1 VTVYGCSLDAG
12 LSLSWTCGEVEAEVG
27 GDGGRD
33 SCFACMLTSSFTG
46 GGLWHPEADAIA
58 AVRNDIDTN
67 PQRIKRVLAEEPLR
81 KEFFSSATNETKAI
95 KAFVSSN
102 SENALKTKP
111 KVRTYR

>member
-1 VTVYGCSLDAG
+1 MKSKCDRLYLESRRAFFRC
-12 LSLSWTCGEVEAEVG
+12 CGEAEAG
-27 GDGGRD
+27 GVHGGD
-33 SCFACMLTSSFTG
+33 SCFVRTLTIFPTG

-67 PQRIKRVLAEEPLR
+67 PQQLKRVLMEEPLR
-81 KEFFSSATNETKAI
+81 REFLSLATNEAKAV

-111 KVRTYR
+111 KVRTYC